1 MLYFIDKFIK
11 SFSNTNDIIIFLQ
24 GDHGSNYFISTE
36 GDVEQKLP
44 AFFLIANKELLNKFP
59 NSFYTLATNTNRLIL
74 KQDLRETMLSLAGI
88 TEKNRQSINL
98 LTEVASYKRTCQ
110 DTLKGPQHCSCG
122 KSLEMIKDPGKAEK
136 FLFKQL
142 QIYAEAEINSFSY
155 SRQETFLE
163 RICKKI
169 TLDNITS
176 IFHLQMNNVNEF
188 YRLEISSNTRKN
200 MKFMID
206 FFLSSEGKKMDID
219 RGSFRILN
227 LNYLSYPIQARVIT
241 I

>member
-1 MLYFIDKFIK
+1 
-11 SFSNTNDIIIFLQ
+11 
-24 GDHGSNYFISTE
+24 
-36 GDVEQKLP
+36 
-44 AFFLIANKELLNKFP
+44 
-59 NSFYTLATNTNRLIL
+59 
-74 KQDLRETMLSLAGI
+74 
-88 TEKNRQSINL
+88 
-98 LTEVASYKRTCQ
+98 
-110 DTLKGPQHCSCG
+110 
-122 KSLEMIKDPGKAEK
+122 MIKDPGKAEK